1 MQPSDESQIGM
12 LSPPTQPIAEPSLPA
27 VNLADPQLTS
37 LIRLTEQLADAV
49 LLADLHGTIL
59 YANAACHTLL
69 GCEGSLVG
77 ITLQQIHADTPEL
90 VEYIVRHV
98 QQHQTW
104 HGSCAYHCKAGTL
117 VHAHAAVTLLATSIS
132 TSPILGYR
140 ISNTSERLRVDEALR
155 EAHAALAQRVQ
166 ERERATT
173 RTATLLQAKIDELR
187 HTQHELRNS
196 ENRQR
201 TLLNALPDALFML
214 TAEGHIMDAHIPHEY
229 AMPPAHALIGQP
241 LTALIADP
249 ATAAQLRQCFQ
260 QVLYAGQIGLFEYR
274 TTMPTPE
281 HFYEARI
288 VPANPT
294 HVLMLIRDITGQRI
308 LEKDL
313 ARFFA
318 LSSDLMIVVGDN
330 AEIKHCNAAWYDSLG
345 YPEAFL
351 IGKCILD
358 FIHPEDTAVVRQ
370 IAHAIRDGNIANGI
384 EYRFRHA
391 DGGYRWLRWSAISDS
406 DTRLIHAIARDITL
420 EKQATRLSDVLSEA
434 IQQTTDAVLIIKV
447 THIPSAP
454 PRLTMQFA
462 NVLFQQITGYA
473 PKILYHEDVHALQRL
488 WGADFEAQLE
498 ALCAQPNPT
507 EQQGTLTM
515 QIDTAIRYFVDW
527 QCMPL
532 LDYQGVVQ
540 HLILRL
546 HNVTPYI
553 RTHRLA
559 VEQLEVLE
567 ALVRGDEL
575 TLVLSR
581 IATLIERYIPQ
592 SRTVIQIIVNGKV
605 LHRVAPR
612 LSQAYANEV
621 RQHFPTLY
629 HDVERQ
635 PAPSTPCATALAQR
649 QTVLVENV
657 AESHAWPIWREI
669 ALRYEL
675 QSCWTAPIL
684 HADGLAVGVIVV
696 YNMEPGQPDADDL
709 ALLATARYLTT
720 LAVDRLFLNEQISY
734 QSHHDSLTG
743 LLNRAGFEQAV
754 QHVLEDNRTFQRT
767 VALGIINLDRFKQI
781 NSVLGHQ
788 AGDMLINLVAQRL
801 RAITEPRG
809 ILARLSGD
817 EFALLLPHID
827 TAADA
832 LQIAEQILDTLR
844 SPFTLDAFELII
856 TASIGLSF
864 APSDANSV
872 SGLLQC
878 ADRAMTRAKANGAN
892 QVVQFTPEMSA
903 LARERLELEQQLH
916 IALQNNELLLYYQPQ
931 WDVQSGVLYGVEALI
946 RWQHPVRGLLSAGQ
960 FLPVAEAGGLTFA
973 IGSWV
978 LQEAL
983 RQAAAWYA
991 AGYPLRMGVNVSA
1004 AQLLH
1009 PNFIQ
1014 SLEEMLNRYRLPA
1027 ELIEL
1032 ELIEST
1038 ALQDHA
1044 TGAQRLRDVRALGI
1058 RIAIDDFGTGYSS
1071 LSYLQRLHVDSLKID
1086 RSFVDALGSP
1096 SATPSDTVP
1105 LVQTI
1110 ISLAHNFRLTVVAE
1124 GVETKHQ
1131 LDFLQR
1137 SGCEVVQGFLTGKPM
1152 PTHALTAMLHQSPC
1166 MPHYHTTTNGNNGHA
1181 GTNGNH

>member
-1 MQPSDESQIGM
+1 MQSPDDPQSGMPS
-12 LSPPTQPIAEPSLPA
+12 LPTHPMAAQSLPA
-27 VNLADPQLTS
+27 VNPADPRLTS

-77 ITLQQIHADTPEL
+77 IMLQQLHADPPEL
-90 VEYIVRHV
+90 IEQMVRHV

-104 HGSCAYHCKAGTL
+104 HGSCTYRCKAGKL
-117 VHAHAAVTLLATSIS
+117 IHAHAAVTLLS
-132 TSPILGYR
+132 TSADTPPVLGYH

-173 RTATLLQAKIDELR
+173 RTATLLQSKIDELR
-187 HTQHELRNS
+187 HTQHELRSS

-214 TAEGHIMDAHIPHEY
+214 TAEGQIEDAHIPPEY
-229 AMPPAHALIGQP
+229 ALPPAHTLVGQP

-249 ATAAQLRQCFQ
+249 ATATQLRQCFQ
-260 QVLYAGQIGLFEYR
+260 QVLYMGQIGLFEYR
-274 TTMPTPE
+274 TTMLTSE

-288 VPANPT
+288 VPASPT
-294 HVLMLIRDITGQRI
+294 HVLMLIRDITGQRAV
-308 LEKDL
+308 EKDL
-313 ARFFA
+313 ARFFV
-318 LSSDLMIVVGDN
+318 LSPDLLIVVGDD
-330 AEIKHCNAAWYDSLG
+330 AEIKHCNAAWHDLMG

-351 IGKCILD
+351 IGKRTLD
-358 FIHPEDTAVVRQ
+358 FIHPEDTVAALQ
-370 IAHAIRDGNIANGI
+370 MAHMIRDGNVANGI

-391 DGGYRWLRWSAISDS
+391 DGSYRWLRWSAISDS
-406 DTRLIHAIARDITL
+406 DTYLIHAIARDITL
-420 EKQATRLSDVLSEA
+420 EKQATLLSDVLSEA

-462 NVLFQQITGYA
+462 NVLFQQLTGYA
-473 PKILYHEDVHALQRL
+473 PKTLHHEALHALQSL

-498 ALCAQPNPT
+498 ALCTQLNPT

-515 QIDTAIRYFVDW
+515 QIDMAIRYFVDW
-527 QCMPL
+527 RCVPL

-540 HLILRL
+540 HMILRL

-553 RTHRLA
+553 RAHRLA

-581 IATLIERYIPQ
+581 IATLIERHIPQ
-592 SRTVIQIIVNGKV
+592 SRTVLQIIASGKV
-605 LHRVAPR
+605 VQRAAPR
-612 LSQAYANEV
+612 LPQAYSNEI
-621 RQHFPTLY
+621 RQHFPMLY

-635 PAPSTPCATALAQR
+635 PVPGTPCAAALAQR
-649 QTVLVENV
+649 QTVLVENIV
-657 AESHAWPIWREI
+657 ESHAWPIWRKV
-669 ALRYEL
+669 ALRYDL
-675 QSCWTAPIL
+675 HACWTAPIL
-684 HADGLAVGVIVV
+684 HADGSAVGVIVV
-696 YNMEPGQPDADDL
+696 YSTSPGQPDSDDL

-754 QHVLEDNRTFQRT
+754 QHVLEHNRARQHA
-767 VALGIINLDRFKQI
+767 VVLGIINLDRFKQI

-817 EFALLLPHID
+817 EFALLLPQ
-827 TAADA
+827 ASNPADA
-832 LQIAEQILDTLR
+832 LRIAQHLLDALR

-864 APSDANSV
+864 APSDADTV

-931 WDVQSGVLYGVEALI
+931 WDMQSGALYGVEALI
-946 RWQHPVRGLLSAGQ
+946 RWQHPVRGLLAAGQ

-991 AGYPLRMGVNVSA
+991 SGYPLRMGVNVSA

-1071 LSYLQRLHVDSLKID
+1071 LAYLQRLHVDSLKID

-1137 SGCEVVQGFLTGKPM
+1137 AGCEVVQGFLTGKPM

-1181 GTNGNH
+1181 GANVNR